1 MATTYSSEKSVD
13 QAKIRRAV
21 GEALIDV
28 SAEVYTGYIELF
40 SIVVPA
46 GQAHQDVTVFL
57 DLAKAT
63 TGFAAVNTAETVQF
77 CLQSKVDGTN
87 ARNLVGG
94 SFESTAISG
103 TNAASRGQVLMVG
116 TLKAGTHKVM
126 VKLSAETG
134 GDCRIP
140 FEVVSR
146 GLSDLTCTPLY
157 A

>member
-1 MATTYSSEKSVD
+1 MAVATELSIDKA
-13 QAKIRRAV
+13 QIRRNT
-21 GEALIDV
+21 GEAGVDV
-28 SAEVYTGYIELF
+28 SAAVYTGYIELF
-40 SIVVPA
+40 SIVVPD
-46 GQAHQDVTVFL
+46 GKAHQDVQIYL

-63 TGFAAVNTAETVQF
+63 TGFEAVNTDETVQF

-134 GDCRIP
+134 GDCVIP

-146 GLSDLTCTPLY
+146 GDSDLTCTALY
-157 A
+157 TL